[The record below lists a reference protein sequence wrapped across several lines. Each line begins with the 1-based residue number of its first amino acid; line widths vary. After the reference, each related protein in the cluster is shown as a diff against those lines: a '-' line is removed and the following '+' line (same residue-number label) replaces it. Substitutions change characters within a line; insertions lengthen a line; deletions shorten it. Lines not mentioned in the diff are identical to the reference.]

1 MATDDPELEA
11 IRARKLQEL
20 MNAAPSPAPSPAT
33 ATASGKPVLLTDA
46 TFEAEIR
53 KPGVILVDFW
63 AAWCGPCLRVA
74 PTLEAIAREQAGTM
88 RLGKLNVDEN
98 PKTAMRF
105 QVMSIPTMLLFKD
118 GKLVDGIVGALPRP
132 QIEALLKKWT

>member
-1 MATDDPELEA
+1 MAESDPELEA

-20 MNAAPSPAPSPAT
+20 MQASRSPPPAAPASPD
-33 ATASGKPVLLTDA
+33 GKPILLTDA
-46 TFEAEIR
+46 NFETEVH

-74 PTLEAIAREQAGTM
+74 PTLEAIAKEQAGKM

-98 PKTAMRF
+98 PRTAQRF
-105 QVMSIPTMLLFKD
+105 EVMSIPTMLLFKD
-118 GKLVDGIVGALPRP
+118 GKLVDGAVGALPRA
-132 QIEALLKKWT
+132 QIEGLLKKWI

>member
-20 MNAAPSPAPSPAT
+20 MNTASAPPATPSPQAN
-33 ATASGKPVLLTDA
+33 GKPVLLTDA
-46 TFEAEIR
+46 TFDGEIR

-74 PTLEAIAREQAGTM
+74 PTLEAIAKDQAGKM

-98 PKTAMRF
+98 PRTAQRF

-118 GKLVDGIVGALPRP
+118 GKLVDGMVGAMPRT

>member
-1 MATDDPELEA
+1 MAAGDPELEA

-20 MNAAPSPAPSPAT
+20 MKPSPSPSSAAPAS
-33 ATASGKPVLLTDA
+33 SGKPILLTDA
-46 TFEAEIR
+46 TFEAEVR

-74 PTLEAIAREQAGTM
+74 PTLEAIARDNASVM

-98 PKTAMRF
+98 PRTAQRF
-105 QVMSIPTMLLFKD
+105 QVMSIPTMLVFKD
-118 GKLVDGIVGALPRP
+118 GKLVDGIVGAVPRA
-132 QIEALLKKWT
+132 QIEAVLKRWA

>member
-1 MATDDPELEA
+1 MTTDDPELEA

-20 MNAAPSPAPSPAT
+20 MHAANAPASVAVTT
-33 ATASGKPVLLTDA
+33 AGGKPVLLTDA
-46 TFEAEIR
+46 NFDSEIR

-63 AAWCGPCLRVA
+63 ASWCGPCLRVA
-74 PTLEAIAREQAGTM
+74 PTLEAIARDRAAKM

-98 PKTAMRF
+98 PKTAQRF
-105 QVMSIPTMLLFKD
+105 QVMSIPTMLVFKD

-132 QIEALLKKWT
+132 QIEGVLSRWT